1 VRDRFAKNAALL
13 WSGQFVAQMGD
24 AVFLQ
29 AVAWLASVLG
39 GSGAA
44 TGIVVFLSAVP
55 FLLFGPFAG
64 AWVDRGD
71 RRRIMI
77 GSDLA
82 RAAILLATWLVS
94 QRVGA
99 SLPLVAVA
107 AFCLA
112 TASTPFLP
120 ARDALLPRLAEGRSL
135 VRFNAAFQTS
145 GQLAQIAGLL
155 LAGVLLGTNP
165 KDVAR
170 VFDVLALD
178 GIGFLASAATLAFVV
193 VPALS
198 RVEGPALSRVEGPAL
213 SRVEGPALSR
223 VEGPALTRTAGDS
236 PVPGPATSV
245 WRDAIDGLR
254 DARRDPLLRGLL
266 ILTALDNLAI
276 MGPAI
281 VGATLLVGRD
291 FKLGPGHLAWFEGAM
306 AAGFFVGALALAR
319 YGDRLKKG
327 PLILW
332 GMALDGATYVPL
344 FWIDSYP
351 VALVTVFLHGLVIP
365 AIVVGRTSLLQGHV
379 GEGRTGKAFALV
391 HLTVAGM
398 TALSAL
404 ASGFLAE
411 AIGARGLFLA
421 AGVFGTLCGVLGA
434 WALPNLRRA

>member
-1 VRDRFAKNAALL
+1 VSRFARNASLL

-24 AVFLQ
+24 AVFVQ
-29 AVAWLASVLG
+29 AVAWLASSLG

-77 GSDLA
+77 ASDVA
-82 RAAILLATWLVS
+82 RAAVLLATWALA
-94 QRVGA
+94 RRAGEG
-99 SLPLVAVA
+99 LGLVAVA
-107 AFCLA
+107 AFLLA

-155 LAGVLLGTNP
+155 LGGVLLGTDAR
-165 KDVAR
+165 DVGR

-178 GIGFLASAATLAFVV
+178 GVGFVASAVTLSFVV

-198 RVEGPALSRVEGPAL
+198 RP
-213 SRVEGPALSR
+213 
-223 VEGPALTRTAGDS
+223 AGDA
-236 PVPGPATSV
+236 PPRRPTSV
-245 WRDAIDGLR
+245 WRDAIDGVR

-266 ILTALDNLAI
+266 VLTALDNLAI

-291 FKLGPGHLAWFEGAM
+291 FRLGPGHLAWFEGAM
-306 AAGFFVGALALAR
+306 ATGFFVGALALAR
-319 YGDRLKKG
+319 AGDRLRKG

-332 GMALDGATYVPL
+332 GMALDGLTYVPL
-344 FWIDSYP
+344 FWIRSYP

-379 GEGRTGKAFALV
+379 AEGRTGKAFALV

-398 TALSAL
+398 TALSAP

-411 AIGARGLFLA
+411 AIGPRGLFLA
-421 AGVFGTLCGVLGA
+421 AGVFGTLCGAVGA
-434 WALPNLRRA
+434 WALPTLRRAG

>member
-1 VRDRFAKNAALL
+1 MERFAKNAALL

-39 GSGAA
+39 GSGSA

-64 AWVDRGD
+64 AIVDRGD

-77 GSDLA
+77 SSDLA
-82 RAAILLATWLVS
+82 RAAVLVATWLLAR
-94 QRVGA
+94 QVGE
-99 SLPLVAVA
+99 SLALVAVA
-107 AFCLA
+107 AFLLA

-145 GQLAQIAGLL
+145 GQLAQIVGLVL
-155 LAGVLLGTNP
+155 GGVLLGTNA
-165 KDVAR
+165 KDVTR

-178 GIGFLASAATLAFVV
+178 GLGFLASAATLAFVV
-193 VPALS
+193 VPPRA
-198 RVEGPALSRVEGPAL
+198 GAAPAAAR
-213 SRVEGPALSR
+213 
-223 VEGPALTRTAGDS
+223 
-236 PVPGPATSV
+236 PATSV
-245 WRDAIDGLR
+245 WRDAVDGLR

-266 ILTALDNLAI
+266 VLTALDNLAI

-281 VGATLLVGRD
+281 VGATLLIGRD
-291 FKLGPGHLAWFEGAM
+291 FRLGPGHLAWFEGAM
-306 AAGFFVGALALAR
+306 ALGFFAGALVIAR
-319 YGDRLKKG
+319 MGDRLRKG

-332 GMALDGATYVPL
+332 GMALDGLTYVPL
-344 FWIDSYP
+344 FWIRSYP
-351 VALVTVFLHGLVIP
+351 LALAVVFLHGVVIP

-379 GEGRTGKAFALV
+379 AEGRTGKAFALV

-421 AGVFGTLCGVLGA
+421 AGVFGTLCGVGGA
-434 WALPNLRRA
+434 LLLPRLRRAA

>member
-1 VRDRFAKNAALL
+1 MERFARNAALL

-24 AVFLQ
+24 AVFVQ
-29 AVAWLASVLG
+29 AVAWLASSIG

-44 TGIVVFLSAVP
+44 TGIVVFLSAAP

-77 GSDLA
+77 ASDLA
-82 RAAILLATWLVS
+82 RAGVLLSTWLLAS
-94 QRVGA
+94 RVGDR
-99 SLPLVAVA
+99 LVLVAVA
-107 AFCLA
+107 AFLLA

-155 LAGVLLGTNP
+155 LGGVLLGTDP
-165 KDVAR
+165 KDVVR

-178 GIGFLASAATLAFVV
+178 GVGFVASAVTLAFVV
-193 VPALS
+193 VPALAKPAGS
-198 RVEGPALSRVEGPAL
+198 ALAPAAAAALSPVEG
-213 SRVEGPALSR
+213 
-223 VEGPALTRTAGDS
+223 T
-236 PVPGPATSV
+236 TSV
-245 WRDAIDGLR
+245 WRDALDGVR

-266 ILTALDNLAI
+266 VLTALDNLAI

-291 FKLGPGHLAWFEGAM
+291 FRLGPGHLAWFEGAM
-306 AAGFFVGALALAR
+306 ATGFFVGALALAR
-319 YGDRLKKG
+319 FGERLRKG

-332 GMALDGATYVPL
+332 GMALDGLTYVPL
-344 FWIDSYP
+344 FWIRSYP
-351 VALVTVFLHGLVIP
+351 LALVTVFLHGLVIP

-379 GEGRTGKAFALV
+379 AEGRTGKAFALV

-411 AIGARGLFLA
+411 AIGPRGLFLA
-421 AGVFGTLCGVLGA
+421 AGVFGTLCGAVGA
-434 WALPNLRRA
+434 WALPTLRRAV